1 MRASCI
7 VSCLLSVPLHFS
19 VTPVNF
25 SPFRQYYTWRS
36 QRCTWKLFFCTII
49 ILISCI
55 FSVECPDQQ
64 RAQRLFNRF
73 RPLAHSSRVR
83 RNFILELDCRWCIE
97 VESTWASA
105 GGRWARRRRRRW
117 KKQRERPCV
126 DIWVR
131 RLFLWVRYAPGKS
144 YFHQYCRGLH
154 PIDDLFHRP
163 SQERSHSAKQKTTSE
178 SLLINTRV
186 FSPDVQAELRISIGT
201 LCWSVV
207 LVTRVRDRLS
217 VRCKSLWKGLKRC
230 SLTILLQ
237 RKNYNCCLQWRWSL
251 CDITGLVLLNPRLEC
266 GTGGRKQLVGN
277 VARMQ

>member
-1 MRASCI
+1 METSTVYEKI
-7 VSCLLSVPLHFS
+7 
-19 VTPVNF
+19 
-25 SPFRQYYTWRS
+25 
-36 QRCTWKLFFCTII
+36 LFFCTII
-49 ILISCI
+49 ILMSCI

-73 RPLAHSSRVR
+73 RPLAYSSRVW
-83 RNFILELDCRWCIE
+83 RNFILELDCRWCTE

-105 GGRWARRRRRRW
+105 ETRWSRRRRRHW
-117 KKQRERPCV
+117 EKQRERPCV

-131 RLFLWVRYAPGKS
+131 RLFFWMCYAPGKS
-144 YFHQYCRGLH
+144 YCHRYCGELQ

-163 SQERSHSAKQKTTSE
+163 SQERSHSAKQKTNSE
-178 SLLINTRV
+178 SLLINSMV

-217 VRCKSLWKGLKRC
+217 VRWKSLWKVLKRC
-230 SLTILLQ
+230 SLTILLR
-237 RKNYNCCLQWRWSL
+237 RKNYSCCLQWRWSL
-251 CDITGLVLLNPRLEC
+251 CDITELVLLNPRLEY
-266 GTGGRKQLVGN
+266 GTRGRKQLVGN